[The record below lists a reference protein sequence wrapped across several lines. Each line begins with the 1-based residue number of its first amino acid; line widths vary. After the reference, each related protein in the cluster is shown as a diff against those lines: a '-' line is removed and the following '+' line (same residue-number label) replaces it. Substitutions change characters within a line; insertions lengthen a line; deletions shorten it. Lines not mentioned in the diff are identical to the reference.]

1 MHQNL
6 DEIHPPDSA
15 VHWEISLQK
24 IAVTPESSEVNLEP
38 LKWFSER
45 QNGSKLQTP
54 PFVVERNGG
63 NLNIT
68 PIGFLP
74 AALEMPSYRFQ
85 LRTALEV
92 GTSRSQSASTEKS
105 N

>member
-38 LKWFSER
+38 LKWVGTNP
-45 QNGSKLQTP
+45 QNGSKLQTS

-68 PIGFLP
+68 PIGFLR
-74 AALEMPSYRFQ
+74 AALEMPS
-85 LRTALEV
+85 
-92 GTSRSQSASTEKS
+92 
-105 N
+105 